1 MPVLLDIDRAPSL
14 SALLKAV
21 PAGLVQGIFTQA
33 GIDSDPKV
41 AGIGSLASAGK
52 VGLAVIVFGT
62 AVYYIHER
70 LWVRAGW
77 GRNIEGFDY
86 VKRSVVKT
94 IIYRGLTM
102 VIAFLIAKAFIT
114 GSNANAAAFS
124 IAQALT
130 NMCLFFIVERVFNK
144 IAWGKSNDQ
153 T

>member
-1 MPVLLDIDRAPSL
+1 MIKETHARTVVKAAIYRVLSVIAIMSL
-14 SALLKAV
+14 TLLF
-21 PAGLVQGIFTQA
+21 G
-33 GIDSDPKV
+33 
-41 AGIGSLASAGK
+41 GSLASAGK

-114 GSNANAAAFS
+114 GSNTNAAAFS

-144 IAWGKSNDQ
+144 IAWGKINDQ